1 MLKRINI
8 DIDKL
13 NETSGV
19 HFELVDNE
27 VIYKSY
33 KFIIH
38 NYPFWYPTFMIDT
51 IEYIDYFNKKYNAYT
66 QKIPFLHIHCP
77 CSTLCSTT
85 SWGPMDQMNDIFS
98 EYKKYSNTYKEL
110 FHFLVFY
117 KAEFFDDLVYKT
129 ILEYQLTIKC
139 SRPTLDL

>member
-13 NETSGV
+13 NETTNI

-51 IEYIDYFNKKYNAYT
+51 IEYIDYIN
-66 QKIPFLHIHCP
+66 
-77 CSTLCSTT
+77 
-85 SWGPMDQMNDIFS
+85 
-98 EYKKYSNTYKEL
+98 KKYSNTYKEL
-110 FHFLVFY
+110 FHFFVFY

>member
-13 NETSGV
+13 NDTSGV
-19 HFELVDNE
+19 DFELVDNE

-38 NYPFWYPTFMIDT
+38 KYPFWYPTFMIDT
-51 IEYIDYFNKKYNAYT
+51 IEYIDYFNKKYNTYT
-66 QKIPFLHIHCP
+66 KKIPFLHIHCP

-110 FHFLVFY
+110 FHFLVLY

-129 ILEYQLTIKC
+129 ILEYQLTLKC
-139 SRPTLDL
+139 SRPTYH